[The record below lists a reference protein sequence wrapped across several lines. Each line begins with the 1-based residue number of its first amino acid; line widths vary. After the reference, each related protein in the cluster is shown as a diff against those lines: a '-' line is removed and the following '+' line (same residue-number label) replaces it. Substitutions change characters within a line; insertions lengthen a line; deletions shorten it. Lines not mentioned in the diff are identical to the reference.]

1 MKLPSRRPAFSV
13 ALVCAL
19 AAILV
24 VLAILQVRDSNQV
37 SQAERERMQA
47 NLHTAVA
54 RFRRDFYLE
63 LLHVC
68 WAFQTVVPK
77 SKSDALQAYADRY
90 DDWMGAS
97 AHPDLVGSLF
107 IWRAPFTNASP
118 VFQLNPA
125 LGKFQPASWPP
136 ELAGLRQQLKKQAA
150 AKASSLDETAI
161 EEQWVIDERIPA
173 LCHPLLS
180 NSGSAKV
187 INGFLIVRLNM
198 NFIQQVLLPVLADRY
213 FRGPEGFTYRVAVVS
228 KGYPGGIIYQSIPTP
243 AGKATTAADA
253 VADLIP
259 AHGKRLLR
267 SSFKEQLRAREPESE
282 EEPDAGASSAQ
293 DSRAFAP
300 QGQRRFFPL
309 ILQSEGSSGWKLIA
323 RHRLGSVDAAVLSL
337 RRYNL
342 AVSFGVLLLLA
353 ASMALVVISAQRA
366 HRLARLQMDFV
377 AGISHELRTPLAV
390 ICSAAENL
398 ADGVVGARDQVKNYG
413 ALIRTEGRR
422 LSEMVEQILVFAAGQ
437 TAHHSYERRP
447 VDMTGIIE
455 TALAHA
461 QPAIEPAGA
470 IVEKKFEAGLPL
482 VMADPA
488 AVVRC
493 IQNLISN
500 AVKYGGASPWLAI
513 RAEKSDSLR
522 GAEVLVHV
530 QDHGVGIDPEDIP
543 HIFEPFYRGRQ
554 NGQVHGTGLGLSL
567 AKDIAEAM
575 GGRLSVKSVL
585 GAGSVFTLHLP
596 ALPNTVEARVREPV
610 A

>member
-1 MKLPSRRPAFSV
+1 MG
-13 ALVCAL
+13 LVCAL

-24 VLAILQVRDSNQV
+24 VLAILQVRGSNQV

-47 NLHTAVA
+47 NLHTAVT

-68 WAFQTVVPK
+68 WAFQTVTPK
-77 SKSDALQAYADRY
+77 SDSGTLQAYADRY

-107 IWRAPFTNASP
+107 IWKAPFKGASP
-118 VFQLNPA
+118 LFQLNPA
-125 LGKFQPASWPP
+125 LGKFQPASWPQDF
-136 ELAGLRQQLKKQAA
+136 ARLRQQLKRQGAA
-150 AKASSLDETAI
+150 ASRLDASAL
-161 EEQWVIDERIPA
+161 EEQWVIDEKIPA
-173 LCHPLLS
+173 LYHPLLS
-180 NSGSAKV
+180 HPGSAKA
-187 INGFLIVRLNM
+187 INDFLIVRLNM

-213 FRGPEGFTYRVAVVS
+213 FRGPEGFTYRVTVVS
-228 KGYPGGIIYQSIPTP
+228 GDHPGKIIYQSIPT
-243 AGKATTAADA
+243 AAAKTTTAADA

-267 SSFKEQLRAREPESE
+267 SSFKEQLRAPEPESE
-282 EEPDAGASSAQ
+282 EEPDGGVSSAQ

-300 QGQRRFFPL
+300 QGQRRFYPL
-309 ILQSEGSSGWKLIA
+309 ILQSEGSAGWKLIA

-337 RRYNL
+337 RRHNL

-377 AGISHELRTPLAV
+377 AGVSHELRTPLAV

-398 ADGVVGARDQVKNYG
+398 ADGVVGAREQVKNYG

-437 TAHHSYERRP
+437 AGRHSYERRP
-447 VDMTGIIE
+447 AAVTGIIE

-461 QPAIEPAGA
+461 RPALDAAGTV
-470 IVEKKFEAGLPL
+470 VEKRFEADLPL

-488 AVVRC
+488 AVGRC
-493 IQNLISN
+493 IQNLVSN
-500 AVKYGGASPWLAI
+500 AIKYGGAPPWLGI
-513 RAEKSDSLR
+513 RTEKSEGPR

-530 QDHGVGIDPEDIP
+530 QDHGVGIDPQDMP
-543 HIFEPFYRGRQ
+543 HIFEPFY
-554 NGQVHGTGLGLSL
+554 
-567 AKDIAEAM
+567 
-575 GGRLSVKSVL
+575 
-585 GAGSVFTLHLP
+585 
-596 ALPNTVEARVREPV
+596 
-610 A
+610 